1 MAVIT
6 SSVTASDQEK
16 YVNMKLLELAQY
28 KCVMKAICDKSS
40 MRTGNGKTAYMYR
53 YKRFQ
58 LPTAQLTEG
67 TTPTEFNTFE
77 LAEVIV
83 TMEQFGDF
91 VILSDVIGLTTLHP
105 VFQIAAE
112 LLADEAARLMDLEI
126 QKVMLAGT
134 NRAYGDLTVTSRAS
148 VQSTM
153 KATSP
158 VIGTL
163 TARLQRQGIPSWGK
177 ASFGTKESPASGGSI
192 DGGAFLAIC
201 GPEVLKDIQEDSTF
215 ISVAQFSNAK
225 ALVDG
230 VVGKWKGMQW
240 VMTNFIPCY
249 QILGNTSVGVTST
262 TAFGTGTP
270 VVTAGAGGS
279 GTLAQSTT
287 YYFAVT
293 RKLKDAPFED
303 KISIEHSM
311 SSTGAGGATQFFTFN
326 FSGLSSDYVY
336 NVYFGT
342 TGDLRLHTANIAS
355 GTTVTVTAVPAGAAP
370 PTPPHTSIVNALS
383 LNPVYILSSQA
394 IGWTDFYQF
403 KSIIKRS
410 DSDRSNTADPL
421 NQRNTLGFK
430 YFGKAVIKDQS
441 RLLIWE
447 VASSVGPVQV

>member
-77 LAEVIV
+77 LAEVTV

-177 ASFGTKESPASGGSI
+177 ASFGTKESPASGGGI

-249 QILGNTSVGVTST
+249 QILGNTTAAVTT
-262 TAFGTGTP
+262 ANAFGTGTP
-270 VVTAGAGGS
+270 VVTAVDGGGS
-279 GTLAQSTT
+279 LTSGATH
-287 YYFAVT
+287 YFVVT

-311 SSTGAGGATQFFTFN
+311 AAAATGNNESFTFN
-326 FSGLSSDYVY
+326 FTGLSSDYVY
-336 NVYFGT
+336 NLYFGVAS
-342 TGDLRLHTANIAS
+342 GDLRLHTANIAS
-355 GTTVTVTAVPAGAAP
+355 GTTVTVTAPVTGAAP